1 MAKRIKRT
9 KKGTESLKKEI
20 ETHLSKIEEDIQEGK
35 VELGR
40 YHVKEIDRSL
50 LKSLETKIA
59 ILKTED
65 NSVQIYKDKLEKLK
79 KILNQI

>member
-35 VELGR
+35 VELGS